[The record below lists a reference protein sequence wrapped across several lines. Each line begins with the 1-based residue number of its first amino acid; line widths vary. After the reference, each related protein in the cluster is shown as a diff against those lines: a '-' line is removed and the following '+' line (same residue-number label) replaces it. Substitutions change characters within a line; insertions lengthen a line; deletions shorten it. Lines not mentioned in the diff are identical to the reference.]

1 MSGYEHKERG
11 GEWYTNKELFEQLN
25 EMQQDFTS
33 LRHEMKETRTMI
45 QQYNGLRDKIDIV
58 EKKVD
63 YIEHHTE
70 GKSAVGK
77 AIREW
82 GGWIFALVSALVYF
96 L

>member
-1 MSGYEHKERG
+1 MDGKQSNR
-11 GEWYTNKELFEQLN
+11 EWYTNKELFEQLN
-25 EMQQDFTS
+25 SMQQDFTS
-33 LRHEMKETRTMI
+33 LRHEMSETRTMI
-45 QQYNGLRDKIDIV
+45 QRYNGLREKIDLV

-63 YIEHHTE
+63 YIESKSE
-70 GKSAVGK
+70 GRNAVGT